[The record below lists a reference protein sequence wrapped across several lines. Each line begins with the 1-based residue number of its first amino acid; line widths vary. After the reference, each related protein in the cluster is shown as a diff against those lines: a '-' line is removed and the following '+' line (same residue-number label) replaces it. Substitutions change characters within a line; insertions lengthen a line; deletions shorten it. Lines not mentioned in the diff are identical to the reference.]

1 VSFNLTVFI
10 LAAIEMPHKSAR
22 RINSMRLVFPTR
34 IRTALFAGL
43 LLGGLAVAGAQ
54 QPSDQSPP
62 PQPAPSTDPQAPQT
76 APPEDQQTAPQ
87 ADQQT
92 AAQPSAPQA
101 DPQPAAQPSAPQ
113 ETQQAAP
120 QADQQPVPQTASP
133 ADNTPADNTKMNERD
148 RNPNEPTADRQKDNR
163 SDREIT
169 QQVRKAI
176 VKDKSLSTYAHNVK
190 VITQNGT
197 VTLKGPVRSEEEK
210 KAIEAKA
217 AEVAGQ
223 DKVTNQLDVKSKD

>member
-1 VSFNLTVFI
+1 
-10 LAAIEMPHKSAR
+10 
-22 RINSMRLVFPTR
+22 MRLVFPNR
-34 IRTALFAGL
+34 IRAALFAGL
-43 LLGGLAVAGAQ
+43 LLGGLAVAVAQ
-54 QPSDQSPP
+54 QPSDQSAP
-62 PQPAPSTDPQAPQT
+62 PQSAPQT
-76 APPEDQQTAPQ
+76 DQQTAPQ
-87 ADQQT
+87 ADQQPG
-92 AAQPSAPQA
+92 AQN
-101 DPQPAAQPSAPQ
+101 
-113 ETQQAAP
+113 
-120 QADQQPVPQTASP
+120 ASP
-133 ADNTPADNTKMNERD
+133 ADHTPADNTKLNERD
-148 RNPNEPTADRQKDNR
+148 RNANEPTADRQKDNR

-190 VITQNGT
+190 VITQNGM

>member
-1 VSFNLTVFI
+1 
-10 LAAIEMPHKSAR
+10 
-22 RINSMRLVFPTR
+22 MRLGCPTG

-43 LLGGLAVAGAQ
+43 LLGGSAVAGAQ
-54 QPSDQSPP
+54 QPSDQSAP
-62 PQPAPSTDPQAPQT
+62 PQSAPQT
-76 APPEDQQTAPQ
+76 DRQAPPTAPPADQQTAPQ
-87 ADQQT
+87 ADQQ
-92 AAQPSAPQA
+92 SA
-101 DPQPAAQPSAPQ
+101 
-113 ETQQAAP
+113 
-120 QADQQPVPQTASP
+120 PQTASP
-133 ADNTPADNTKMNERD
+133 ADDTKMNERD
-148 RNPNEPTADRQKDNR
+148 RNANEPTADRQKDNR

-190 VITQNGT
+190 VITQNGM
-197 VTLKGPVRSEEEK
+197 VRLMEPVRSEEK